1 MPDFNHMTY
10 LNVSLLLFSSLVTA
24 FMLFG
29 LFMSRLRKRDFNS
42 KMMCLLLAQ
51 ILMQL
56 GEAGI
61 WYWNGS
67 PDKAWL
73 IKLCCFLSFGLGLA
87 VTALFVYCFMELL
100 RQRGK
105 VSMVPLQLLSI
116 ICGLGFVLSGASMFN
131 GIFFDVD
138 TKGYFVYGPYAAWIE
153 YIDYANF
160 AIIFGVALY
169 NRKIISV
176 KGFAMISIYSLLHLG
191 GMLMVDVWYP
201 TPFYLASTLALIVL
215 CNFLYEAIEE
225 AYLQKEKEL
234 MESRIALMISQIQ
247 PHFLYNSLN
256 SIYHLCDM
264 DARLAQQAIGDFS
277 EYLHHVLGSLKRTTP
292 VLFEQ
297 ELQNVKAY
305 LELEKLRFEDLNIVY
320 KIEASN
326 FLVPALSVQPLVE
339 NAVKHGICG
348 KEDGGTLVLSTKE
361 QADCFEVIVEDDGI
375 GFDIAS
381 LPDNGDKHLGVQNV
395 KQRLAAMVGGSLSIT
410 STPGEGTTAIIRVPK
425 EGSK

>member
-10 LNVSLLLFSSLVTA
+10 LNVSLLLFSALVTA

-29 LFMSRLRKRDFNS
+29 LFMSRLRKRSFKR

-61 WYWNGS
+61 WCWNGS

-73 IKLCCFLSFGLGLA
+73 IKLCCFLSFGLGLV

-116 ICGLGFVLSGASMFN
+116 ICGLGLVLSGVSMFN

-138 TKGYFVYGPYAAWIE
+138 TKGYFGYGPYADWVE

-191 GMLMVDVWYP
+191 GMLMVDFWYP

-234 MESRIALMISQIQ
+234 LESRIALMISQIQ

-297 ELQNVKAY
+297 ELQNVQSY
-305 LELEKLRFEDLNIVY
+305 LELEKLRFDDLNIVY
-320 KIEASN
+320 RIEACN
-326 FLVPALSVQPLVE
+326 FFVPALSVQPLVE

-348 KEDGGTLVLSTKE
+348 KEDGGTLVLSTRE

-375 GFDIAS
+375 GFDTAS

-395 KQRLAAMVGGSLSIT
+395 KQRLAAMVGGSLSII
-410 STPGEGTTAIIRVPK
+410 STPGVGTTAIIRVPK